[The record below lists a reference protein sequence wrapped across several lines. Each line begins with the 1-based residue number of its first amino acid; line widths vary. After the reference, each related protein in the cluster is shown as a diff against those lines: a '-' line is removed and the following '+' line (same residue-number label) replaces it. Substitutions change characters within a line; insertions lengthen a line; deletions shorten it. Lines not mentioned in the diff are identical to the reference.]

1 MTQLIRW
8 IQTARPFS
16 GWMKGM
22 PDGIDQ
28 ANSDDIAA
36 LSLNVLAEDIALP
49 CAILKENAL
58 RGNEEWMRE
67 FCSRAGVQLCPH
79 GKTTM
84 SPELFARQL
93 LNGAWGIT
101 AATPHQV
108 RILRSFG
115 IDRIFYANQLMGG
128 PAVRFV
134 VGELQSNPQFEFYC
148 LVDSVANV
156 QALGAATD
164 GCKRPLHVLLEV
176 GQQGG
181 RTGVRSRD
189 QAMQVAE
196 AVQRCRGLALAGI
209 ETFEFVVPAHD
220 DDERER
226 NITTLFEDI
235 ATLAHELDR
244 AGLFHG
250 PQVILSAGGSTYFDV
265 AAKSLT
271 SIQLS
276 LPTLSL
282 IRAGCY
288 LTQDSGWMP
297 GYVDRM
303 RERSPLVAS
312 IPGRPEDA
320 LEVWGYVQSRPEPQ
334 LALINVGKR
343 DVSYDIRL
351 PQPKFWFRPRV
362 HSRPQIIPDGTQIVA
377 LNDQHGYL
385 RLPDDSPLSVG
396 DLIGLGISH
405 PCTTMDKWR
414 AVLIVD
420 GEYSVKGAISTW
432 F

>member
-1 MTQLIRW
+1 MQEQRKLSQW

-16 GWMKGM
+16 SW

-28 ANSDDIAA
+28 AHSDDIAA
-36 LSLNVLAEDIALP
+36 LGLNVLADDIALP
-49 CAILKENAL
+49 CAILKETAL
-58 RGNEEWMRE
+58 RGNEQWMRE

-93 LNGAWGIT
+93 RNGAWGIT

-128 PAVRFV
+128 PAARFV
-134 VGELQSNPQFEFYC
+134 IGELQSDPQFEFYC

-156 QALGAATD
+156 EALGSATT

-181 RTGVRSRD
+181 RTGVRSRH
-189 QAMQVAE
+189 QALQVAD
-196 AVQRCRGLALAGI
+196 AVRQYPGLALAGL

-226 NITTLFEDI
+226 NIATLFEEI
-235 ATLAHELDR
+235 AALAHELDR
-244 AGLFHG
+244 DGFFRG

-265 AAKSLT
+265 AAKSLA

-276 LPTLSL
+276 VPTLPL

-303 RERSPLVAS
+303 RERSPLVAG
-312 IPGRPEDA
+312 IPGRPVDA

-334 LALINVGKR
+334 LALVTVGKR
-343 DVSYDIRL
+343 DISYDIRL
-351 PQPKFWFRPRV
+351 PQPKLWFRPRV
-362 HSRPQIIPDGTQIVA
+362 HSRPQHIPDGTEIVS
-377 LNDQHGYL
+377 LNDQHAYVK
-385 RLPDDSPLSVG
+385 LPDQSPLSVG

-414 AVLIVD
+414 SMLIVD
-420 GEYSVKGAISTW
+420 DDYSVTGAISTW